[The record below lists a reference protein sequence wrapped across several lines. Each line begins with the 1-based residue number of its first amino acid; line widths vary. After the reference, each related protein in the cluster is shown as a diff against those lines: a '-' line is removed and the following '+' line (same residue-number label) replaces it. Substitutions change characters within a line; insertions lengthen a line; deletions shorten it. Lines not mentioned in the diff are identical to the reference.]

1 MMSDAMTNWSNYEE
15 TRERIQYETRH
26 KLSKLIQENIDV
38 ASARGINNHFISGL
52 ELANSIVLGFDP
64 YESVGENQPSLF

>member
-1 MMSDAMTNWSNYEE
+1 MSDAMTNWSNFANQKEEIEYE
-15 TRERIQYETRH
+15 IRH
-26 KLSKLIQENIDV
+26 KLSRLIKENIDI

-64 YESVGENQPSLF
+64 HEYVGENQPPLF